1 MELVFRYYLHFV
13 IFSILT
19 YCIGK
24 GIRKWLKLETY
35 FFTDTFYSLLLGSIV
50 CSTAQAIWATKGQTV
65 HSAFILLGVA
75 FLHFRN
81 QQPTVAIHHEY
92 KLKKHLVLFLAS
104 LFFVSLGLYAWE
116 SWWLFKSGKFPY
128 IVPFKDI
135 ALYSLI
141 SDYIGLTGIENRLKY
156 YNFIDENY
164 QHLQLYHYFTLWSNN
179 FVTKFLGGMSMN
191 NYSLVVVNQLVLA
204 SFAGII
210 GFWEHLKQGQ
220 IKWWQLLMG
229 VLFLFI
235 NTFYFE
241 FYQSIHFLRN
251 VHEFDFPLFDFM
263 GKKVSYYYPFYIGFF
278 ILAANKRYIDAILIG
293 LCLPISTV
301 AILPSIAGGFVAAIF
316 IWGVWQKYDWKK
328 IAMLLSLVLLSTFS
342 IFLINKIFGSP
353 EVSTSKLPLQN
364 LLNGIFSFQ
373 QYRTYF
379 NIIIGTNIH
388 FVVVY
393 FPYIFLLCLWVWQYK
408 ATLAKQE
415 TYKFMLLFL
424 FCLVEVTLIIWAL
437 LMKEQNAFQLVMFN
451 ILPLLSCTIT
461 FFLIQGLAQFNI
473 PKWTYALVTLLL
485 MANFYHIYTIQ
496 RNNKGN
502 ESNEF
507 SDDYLLAI
515 QELVNTKQI
524 TATGGFLLHVSDYNT
539 DYIKIPAYEQAG
551 FYLGLM
557 MTTQATYSLS
567 DMEIPEAMP
576 LLKKDSYETTEE
588 INIGLGAFF
597 RFVKQ
602 QHKQKTFVSIDKS
615 KREFM
620 KKHDFSYLIVKK
632 GVETNAFNDLISK
645 EIVDSKSG
653 EKFIVLKKWQ

>member
-13 IFSILT
+13 IFTILT

-35 FFTDTFYSLLLGSIV
+35 FFTDTFYSLLLGSLV
-50 CSTAQAIWATKGQTV
+50 CSTAQAIWLTKGQTV
-65 HSAFILLGVA
+65 HSAFILLGIA
-75 FLHFRN
+75 FLYFRN
-81 QQPTVAIHHEY
+81 QQPKVPIHQTY
-92 KLKKHLVLFLAS
+92 KQQKHLAFFVAT
-104 LFFVSLGLYAWE
+104 LFFVSLGLYTWE
-116 SWWLFKSGKFPY
+116 AWWLFKSGKFPY

-135 ALYSLI
+135 ALYSLT
-141 SDYIGLTGIENRLKY
+141 SDYMGLTGIENRLKY
-156 YNFIDENY
+156 YNLIDESY
-164 QHLQLYHYFTLWSNN
+164 QHLQLYHYFTLWSTN

-220 IKWWQLLMG
+220 IKWWQLAMG

-241 FYQSIHFLRN
+241 FYKSIHFLRN

-278 ILAANKRYIDAILIG
+278 ILATNKRYIDAIIVG
-293 LCLPISTV
+293 LCLPIATV

-328 IAMLLSLVLLSTFS
+328 IAMLILLVLSSAFS

-379 NIIIGTNIH
+379 NIIVGTNIH
-388 FVVVY
+388 FVIVY
-393 FPYIFLLCLWVWQYK
+393 FPYIFLLCLWAWQQK

-415 TYKFMLLFL
+415 TYKFILLFL
-424 FCLVEVTLIIWAL
+424 FCTVQVALVVWAL
-437 LMKEQNAFQLVMFN
+437 LMQELNSFQLVMFN
-451 ILPLLSCTIT
+451 VLPLLSCSFT
-461 FFLIQGLAQFNI
+461 FFLIQGFAQFNI
-473 PKWTYALVTLLL
+473 PKWAYALVTLLL
-485 MANFYHIYTIQ
+485 LTNFYHIYVIQ
-496 RNNKGN
+496 RNNKSN

-507 SDDYLLAI
+507 TDDYLLAI

-524 TATGGFLLHVSDYNT
+524 TATGGFLLHVSDYDT
-539 DYIKIPAYEQAG
+539 DHVKIPFYEQAG

-576 LLKKDSYETTEE
+576 LLNKDEYETTQE
-588 INIGLGAFF
+588 IHIGLGAFF

-602 QHKQKTFVSIDKS
+602 QYKEKNFVSIDQS

-620 KKHDFSYLIVKK
+620 KKHNFSYLIAKK
-632 GVETNAFNDLISK
+632 GVDTNAFNDLISK

-653 EKFIVLKKWQ
+653 ERFIVLKKWQ

>member
-13 IFSILT
+13 IFTILT

-24 GIRKWLKLETY
+24 GIRKWLKLDTY
-35 FFTDTFYSLLLGSIV
+35 FFTDTFYSLLLGSIA
-50 CSTAQAIWATKGQTV
+50 CSTAQAVWLTKGQTV
-65 HSAFILLGVA
+65 HSVFILLGVA
-75 FLHFRN
+75 FLYFRN
-81 QQPTVAIHHEY
+81 QQPKVVLHQAY
-92 KLKKHLVLFLAS
+92 KPQKHLVLFIAT
-104 LFFVSLGLYAWE
+104 LFLVSLGLYVWE
-116 SWWLFKSGKFPY
+116 AWWLFKAGKFPY

-156 YNFIDENY
+156 YNLIDESY
-164 QHLQLYHYFTLWSNN
+164 QHLQLYHYFTLWSTN
-179 FVTKFLGGMSMN
+179 FVTKFFGGMSMN

-220 IKWWQLLMG
+220 IKWWQLAMG

-278 ILAANKRYIDAILIG
+278 ILAANKRYIDAIIVG

-328 IAMLLSLVLLSTFS
+328 IAMLLLLTLSSAFS
-342 IFLINKIFGSP
+342 IFLINKVFGSP

-379 NIIIGTNIH
+379 NIIVGTNIH
-388 FVVVY
+388 FVIVY
-393 FPYIFLLCLWVWQYK
+393 FPYLFLLGLWAWQHK
-408 ATLAKQE
+408 ATLVKQE
-415 TYKFMLLFL
+415 TYKFILLFL
-424 FCLVEVTLIIWAL
+424 FCTVQVALVVWAL
-437 LMKEQNAFQLVMFN
+437 LMQELNSFQLVMFN
-451 ILPLLSCTIT
+451 ILPLLNCTIT
-461 FFLIQGLAQFNI
+461 FFVIQGFAQFNI

-485 MANFYHIYTIQ
+485 IANFYHIYVIQ

-507 SDDYLLAI
+507 TDDYLVAI

-524 TATGGFLLHVSDYNT
+524 TATGGFLLHVSEYNT
-539 DYIKIPAYEQAG
+539 DHIKMPFYEQAG
-551 FYLGLM
+551 AYLGLM

-576 LLKKDSYETTEE
+576 LLKKDNYETTQE
-588 INIGLGAFF
+588 IHISLGAFF

-602 QHKQKTFVSIDKS
+602 QHKEKNFVSIDQS

-620 KKHDFSYLIVKK
+620 KKHNFSYLIARK
-632 GVETNAFNDLISK
+632 GVDTNAFNDLISK
-645 EIVDSKSG
+645 EIIDSKSG